1 MGVCRLIGRLL
12 AVLVIAGLVVA
23 PLVTPAAAMGLS
35 GSGMGGMA
43 SMSGDMPCCPDHQKS
58 NDCHD
63 CTVVAMCIT
72 TFVQAAPAMVGAI
85 LIRQPTRT
93 LPFALDDTIS
103 DGLDRPPPDH
113 PPRTLV

>member
-1 MGVCRLIGRLL
+1 MNLRRLIAQLL
-12 AVLVIAGLVVA
+12 AVLVIAGLIAA

-35 GSGMGGMA
+35 GSGMGGTA

-63 CTVVAMCIT
+63 CPIVAMCIS
-72 TFVQAAPAMVGAI
+72 TFVQAAPAISAAI
-85 LIRQPTRT
+85 LIRQPIRVM
-93 LPFALDDTIS
+93 LFALDDTIS